1 MSLNPAGASY
11 GWNFTKPENPGYSEQ
26 LIGTVV
32 SMQEIQA
39 REYKMNGGVGKP
51 KFWDDGNP
59 VMNIRIGFALPDG
72 EFKTLTFAKAGKKQ
86 VAGEKPSLHVQLWDL
101 VNRGNF
107 ENLKG
112 HTVQITTWPAN
123 PTTGQAWGQGNPR
136 LFDVQEIPGVTY
148 QLAGQIPSEC
158 LVPELLADDGAAG
171 GQAQP
176 QAPAPAQVQTPTVP
190 VNVPA
195 TTAVQQPVVQQTPT
209 VPVNVPQATAQ
220 QPAAT
225 AQPVAAAQQVA
236 QQAAPATTAAVP
248 QGMDPAVA
256 AAMASIGATNI
267 QPVAEQSSI
276 YDDDIP
282 F

>member
-136 LFDVQEIPGVTY
+136 LFDVQEVPGVTY
-148 QLAGQIPSEC
+148 QLTGQIPSEC

-176 QAPAPAQVQTPTVP
+176 QAPAPSQVQTPTVP
-190 VNVPA
+190 TNVQTASAYQAP
-195 TTAVQQPVVQQTPT
+195 TTPVVPGNNYAQQTPT
-209 VPVNVPQATAQ
+209 VPVNVSQATVQ
-220 QPAAT
+220 QPEKR
-225 AQPVAAAQQVA
+225 
-236 QQAAPATTAAVP
+236 
-248 QGMDPAVA
+248 G
-256 AAMASIGATNI
+256 GR
-267 QPVAEQSSI
+267 
-276 YDDDIP
+276 
-282 F
+282 